1 MVDPAEGIRM
11 IRQRKVGLVAVSVA
25 ALVAA
30 IGVRS
35 ATARITIRPHAP
47 TDTFFFHAHYSGPF
61 DPSTDFTIEIWNCAS
76 GVPPSFLS
84 GVTPPVVCRDGTPT
98 GFTVATMAYAVHIP
112 GGSCVDHGRSCYY
125 RNRAFDRREGGTR
138 YFRVE
143 YPRRNRGN
151 RVWLESSGDL
161 SAADQANMLLLI
173 RIDGNPR
180 AVLEETF
187 DPLPG
192 GGWFSEF

>member
-1 MVDPAEGIRM
+1 MTG
-11 IRQRKVGLVAVSVA
+11 QRKLGLVALSVA

-35 ATARITIRPHAP
+35 AAARITIRPHAP
-47 TDTFFFHAHYSGPF
+47 QDTFFFHAHYSEQPF

-76 GVPPSFLS
+76 GVLPSFLS
-84 GVTPPVVCRDGTPT
+84 GVTPPVVCLDGTPT
-98 GFTVATMAYAVHIP
+98 GFTVATLAYAVHVA

-125 RNRAFDRREGGTR
+125 RNRAFDPREAGVR
-138 YFRVE
+138 FLRVQ
-143 YPRRNRGN
+143 YPRGSHGN

-161 SAADQANMLLLI
+161 SAVDRANMLLLI

-192 GGWFSEF
+192 GGWFSKF

>member
-1 MVDPAEGIRM
+1 MTG
-11 IRQRKVGLVAVSVA
+11 QRKLGLVAVSVA

-35 ATARITIRPHAP
+35 AAARITIRPHAP
-47 TDTFFFHAHYSGPF
+47 GHLLLPRPLLGAAVRPEHRLHDRDLELRERRAAELP
-61 DPSTDFTIEIWNCAS
+61 
-76 GVPPSFLS
+76 L
-84 GVTPPVVCRDGTPT
+84 GVTPPVVCLDGTPT
-98 GFTVATMAYAVHIP
+98 GFTVATLAYAVHVA

-125 RNRAFDRREGGTR
+125 RNRAFDPREAGVR
-138 YFRVE
+138 FLRVQ
-143 YPRRNRGN
+143 YPRGSHGN

-161 SAADQANMLLLI
+161 SAVDRANMLLLI

-192 GGWFSEF
+192 GGWFSKF